1 MGDVMVTAKIYAEDP
16 SKFDS
21 IKEEIAKI
29 GKLQDSRLEDVG
41 FGMKALKVLIVM
53 PDNAGGD
60 VEEKLKAIPGV
71 SQAQVEEVNLM

>member
-1 MGDVMVTAKIYAEDP
+1 MVTAKIYSEDP

-21 IKEEIAKI
+21 IKAEISNI

-41 FGMKALKVLIVM
+41 FGMKALKVLIIM
-53 PDNAGGD
+53 PDSAGGD
-60 VEEKLKAIPGV
+60 VEEKLNKIPGV

>member
-1 MGDVMVTAKIYAEDP
+1 MGDVMVTAKIYSEDP

-29 GKLQDSRLEDVG
+29 GRLQDSRLEDVG

-60 VEEKLKAIPGV
+60 VEEKLKAISGV
-71 SQAQVEEVNLM
+71 SQAQVENVSLM